1 MIFNQLLLDKN
12 LSKLLE
18 AHCGEIL
25 SHLLDNNYDFGIV
38 VNKDLIDFDPPLP
51 EDIYEAIPPM
61 TYLMIAGYSLES
73 AQMSGSLISF
83 EAGFGSENFG
93 SVVCVDTNS
102 IIQIVV
108 DELSIFVNLYA
119 GQKKEINEEEVSEII
134 EENADEE
141 KSRQIFLSHPEN
153 KKFF

>member
-1 MIFNQLLLDKN
+1 MIFNQLLQDKN
-12 LSKLLE
+12 LSRLLE
-18 AHCGEIL
+18 EHCGEIL
-25 SHLLDNNYDFGIV
+25 SHLLEHNYDFGVV

-51 EDIYEAIPPM
+51 EEVYETIPPM
-61 TYLMIAGYSLES
+61 TYLMLAGYSLES
-73 AQMSGSLISF
+73 AAINDTILSF

-93 SVVCVDTNS
+93 SLVCVDTSS

-119 GQKKEINEEEVSEII
+119 GQKKEVIEEKVNQMIDDNANEER
-134 EENADEE
+134 
-141 KSRQIFLSHPEN
+141 SRNIFLSNPEN